1 MAFYL
6 FLQKSLLIKIAMFKS
21 FCVFLLFLMS
31 IAAFAQN
38 GNNKPIIKPPNLQK
52 GDTVMILA
60 PAGIVR
66 DSTGV
71 NNGIELLKKW
81 GLNVKLGKNLYN
93 QHFRFAGTDA
103 ERLADF
109 QNALDDDNVKAI
121 WCARGG
127 YGAIRILDDLDFTK
141 FKQNPKWIIGF
152 SDITAFHNEVHNM
165 GIETMHGIMPL
176 TYKPDDKEQRY
187 AKKSLKKAFLGRRVK
202 YRVAESDYNREGNV
216 EGVVVGGNLSLIYS
230 MLGSTSQLDV
240 AGKILYLEEVGEA
253 LYHIDRMM
261 ISLKRAGY
269 FENCK
274 GLIIGG
280 ISNIKTEPSEFG
292 MTYEEIIL
300 DAVEEYDFPVAFD
313 FPAGHITDN
322 RTLILGREITLKV
335 KGSKTVVRFDK

>member
-1 MAFYL
+1 MCKIHGI
-6 FLQKSLLIKIAMFKS
+6 FLLLLITT
-21 FCVFLLFLMS
+21 MS
-31 IAAFAQN
+31 FAQN
-38 GNNKPIIKPPNLQK
+38 DSNVALVKPPNLQT
-52 GDTVMILA
+52 GDTVIILA
-60 PAGIVR
+60 PAGIVK
-66 DSTGV
+66 DTTGV
-71 NNGIELLKKW
+71 VNGIALLKSW
-81 GLNVKLGKNLYN
+81 GLNIKLGQHLFN

-109 QNALDDDNVKAI
+109 QNALDNDNIKAI

-176 TYKPDDKEQRY
+176 TYKPDAKEQRY
-187 AKKSLKKAFLGRRVK
+187 AIKSLKKAFFGKRVR
-202 YRVAESDYNREGNV
+202 YRVAESDYNREGNT
-216 EGVVVGGNLSLIYS
+216 EGVVVGGNLSLVYS
-230 MLGSTSQLDV
+230 MLGSKSQLDPG
-240 AGKILYLEEVGEA
+240 GKILYLEEIGEA

-269 FENCK
+269 FKNCK

-280 ISNIKTEPSEFG
+280 ISNIKTEPTEFG

-300 DAVEEYDFPVAFD
+300 DAVKEYNFPVAFD

-322 RTLILGREITLKV
+322 RTVILGREIKLKV
-335 KGSKTVVRFDK
+335 KGSKTVVRFSK